1 MDDKKQLNLF
11 NEIIEECSCEPLT
24 GFFRTGCCDT
34 SDQDLG
40 SHTVC
45 ALMTQDFLK
54 FSMSQGNDLS
64 TPVSQYN
71 FPGLKEGDRWCL
83 CANRWLEAYEANS
96 APKIVAKATNIKA
109 LEIIPMEIIKG
120 FAIDLV

>member
-1 MDDKKQLNLF
+1 MDDKQQLNLF

-45 ALMTQDFLK
+45 ALMTEDFLQ
-54 FSMSQGNDLS
+54 FSIAKGNDLS
-64 TPVSQYN
+64 TPVPQYN

-83 CANRWLEAYEANS
+83 CANRWLEAYRSDS
-96 APKIVAKATNIKA
+96 APAIIAKATNLKA
-109 LEIIPMEIIKG
+109 LDIIPMEIIKE
-120 FAIDLV
+120 FAIDIV

>member
-1 MDDKKQLNLF
+1 MDDKTQLNLF

-45 ALMTQDFLK
+45 ALMTEDFLR
-54 FSMSQGNDLS
+54 FSIAKGNDLS
-64 TPVSQYN
+64 TPVPQYN

-83 CANRWLEAYEANS
+83 CANRWLEAYKSDS
-96 APKIVAKATNIKA
+96 APAIIAKATNVKA
-109 LEIIPMEIIKG
+109 LDIIPMEIIKE
-120 FAIDLV
+120 FAIDIV

>member
-45 ALMTQDFLK
+45 ALMTEDFLK

-64 TPVSQYN
+64 TPVPQYN

-109 LEIIPMEIIKG
+109 LEIIPMEIIKR

>member
-1 MDDKKQLNLF
+1 MAKNVYGNPL
-11 NEIIEECSCEPLT
+11 IICSLSPLT
-24 GFFRTGCCDT
+24 GFFRKGKCDT
-34 SDQDLG
+34 CKEDEGMHS
-40 SHTVC
+40 VC
-45 ALMTQDFLK
+45 ALMTDDFLR
-54 FSMSQGNDLS
+54 FSFEKGNDLS
-64 TPVSQYN
+64 TPRPEYN

-83 CANRWLEAYEANS
+83 CANRWLEAYEANF

>member
-1 MDDKKQLNLF
+1 MDDKTQLNLF

-45 ALMTQDFLK
+45 ALMTEDFLR
-54 FSMSQGNDLS
+54 FSKAKGNDLS
-64 TPVSQYN
+64 TPVPQYN

-83 CANRWLEAYEANS
+83 CANRWLEAYKSDS
-96 APKIVAKATNIKA
+96 APAIIAKATNVKA
-109 LEIIPMEIIKG
+109 LDIIPMEIIKE
-120 FAIDLV
+120 FAIDIV